1 MWSFICKPP
10 KRYFAYFFP
19 NLNSVVCSC
28 LMIKIYWNPL
38 YRMKKINKVKRKHI
52 YMLYYPIYVFVYI
65 LWHNNFKRIYKIEL
79 NQMKKCTH
87 AWVIIII
94 FLVCKFVQCYMIKL
108 WKRRSPIWQDKKA
121 ERNKAQIYDV
131 LSHKFS
137 ICILRHIIKETRIY
151 PSTLTNVGFVEED
164 GVLKGK
170 SNCEV
175 IKRSMGQIPGGVW
188 KGQGSKFFRLFNVL
202 WGD

>member
-1 MWSFICKPP
+1 
-10 KRYFAYFFP
+10 
-19 NLNSVVCSC
+19 
-28 LMIKIYWNPL
+28 
-38 YRMKKINKVKRKHI
+38 
-52 YMLYYPIYVFVYI
+52 
-65 LWHNNFKRIYKIEL
+65 
-79 NQMKKCTH
+79 MKKCTH

-131 LSHKFS
+131 L
-137 ICILRHIIKETRIY
+137 RHIIKETRIY

-175 IKRSMGQIPGGVW
+175 IKRSMGQIPGGV
-188 KGQGSKFFRLFNVL
+188 
-202 WGD
+202 

>member
-1 MWSFICKPP
+1 MHTCLGYNHNIFGVQICPES
-10 KRYFAYFFP
+10 A
-19 NLNSVVCSC
+19 
-28 LMIKIYWNPL
+28 
-38 YRMKKINKVKRKHI
+38 
-52 YMLYYPIYVFVYI
+52 
-65 LWHNNFKRIYKIEL
+65 
-79 NQMKKCTH
+79 
-87 AWVIIII
+87 
-94 FLVCKFVQCYMIKL
+94 
-108 WKRRSPIWQDKKA
+108 KRRSPIWQDKKA

-175 IKRSMGQIPGGVW
+175 IKWSMGQIPGGV
-188 KGQGSKFFRLFNVL
+188 
-202 WGD
+202 